1 MKKICV
7 LSLGLL
13 AAASMSAQTATV
25 KEAEKA
31 FKGVNSYGDYQKAV
45 QVITPAFS
53 NPETQNNAQ
62 TYWIPGKAGFK
73 LYDDMYGQKAIGKEV
88 NLDEMGDA
96 LLEGYKYALKA
107 LSLDTV
113 TDAKG
118 KVKTKFSK
126 EITQTIAGHHA
137 DFANSGSGY
146 WDSKN
151 YPKAYEAFM
160 AYVAIPNNP
169 SLGQAA
175 PKALPDSVA
184 AQMAYYAGLAA
195 WQGEMLPEAA
205 AAFEKMMEIGYDDMA
220 AYDYAYSVA
229 YQMNDEA
236 RKLKYSQ
243 IAYDR
248 FGKAKPEFLQRIIS
262 SYIAEKKYDD
272 AMNLLETAIKND
284 PTNGTNYY
292 LIGVLYDDKGDKE
305 KSQEAFKK
313 AVEIDPSNAMAN
325 FSYGTSLI
333 QQYERLDEKTGD
345 MSQVEYNKYRVETMN
360 PLLKEASTYL
370 EKAYELD
377 PDNMTN
383 ALTNLKIVYYNLN
396 DGANLDRVEKLLL

>member
-7 LSLGLL
+7 LTLGLF

-25 KEAEKA
+25 KEGEKA
-31 FKGVNSYGDYQKAV
+31 FKSVNSYGSYQNAV
-45 QVITPAFS
+45 KTITPAFS
-53 NPETQNNAQ
+53 DAETSGNAQ

-73 LYDDMYGQKAIGKEV
+73 LYDDMLGQRMIGKDV
-88 NLDEMGDA
+88 NLDEMGSA
-96 LLEGYKYALKA
+96 LLDGYNYGLKA

-118 KVKTKFSK
+118 KVKTKYSK
-126 EITQTIAGHHA
+126 EIAQTIANHHN
-137 DFANSGSGY
+137 DFANAGSGF
-146 WDSKN
+146 WDSHN

-160 AYVAIPNNP
+160 AYVAIPGNK
-169 SLGQAA
+169 SLGEAA
-175 PKALPDSVA
+175 PAALPDSVA

-195 WQGEMLPEAA
+195 WQAEKLPEAA
-205 AAFEKMMEIGYDDMA
+205 AAFEKMMEIGYDDIA

-229 YQMNDEA
+229 YQMNDEV

-243 IAYDR
+243 IAYEK
-248 FGKAKPEFLQRIIS
+248 FGNEKPDFLQRIIS
-262 SYIAEKKYDD
+262 SYIADKKYDD
-272 AMNLLETAIKND
+272 AMELLGTAIKND

-292 LIGVLYDDKGDKE
+292 LIGVLYDEKGDKE
-305 KSQEAFKK
+305 NSQSSFKK
-313 AVEIDPSNAMAN
+313 AVEIDPNNAMVN

-345 MSQVEYNKYRVETMN
+345 MSQAEYNKYRVETMN
-360 PLLKEASTYL
+360 PLLKEAAVYL

-377 PDNMTN
+377 NEMTN

-396 DGANLDRVEKLLL
+396 DGANLERVEKLLL

>member
-7 LSLGLL
+7 LTLGLL

-31 FKGVNSYGDYQKAV
+31 FKNVNSYGSYKDAVKA
-45 QVITPAFS
+45 ITPAFS
-53 NPETQNNAQ
+53 DAETSSNAQ

-73 LYDDMYGQKAIGKEV
+73 LYDDMYGQKVIGKDV
-88 NLDEMGDA
+88 NLDEMGSA
-96 LLEGYKYALKA
+96 LLDGYNYALKA

-118 KVKTKFSK
+118 KVKTKYSK
-126 EITQTIAGHHA
+126 EIVSTVTAHHA
-137 DFANSGSGY
+137 DFANAGSGF
-146 WDSKN
+146 WDSKQ
-151 YPKAYEAFM
+151 YPKAYESFM
-160 AYVAIPNNP
+160 AYINIPGNA
-169 SLGQAA
+169 SFGQLA

-195 WQGEMLPEAA
+195 WQAEMLPEAA
-205 AAFEKMMEIGYDDMA
+205 KAFEQMMAIGYDEMA

-236 RKLKYSQ
+236 KKLEYSK
-243 IAYDR
+243 IAYDK
-248 FGKAKPEFLQRIIS
+248 FGSAKPEFLQRIIS
-262 SYIAEKKYDD
+262 SYMAEKKYDD
-272 AMNLLETAIKND
+272 AMNMLETAIKND
-284 PTNGTNYY
+284 PNNGTNYY

-305 KSQEAFKK
+305 KSQESFKK
-313 AVEIDPSNAMAN
+313 AVEIDPENAMAN

-345 MSQVEYNKYRVETMN
+345 MSQGEYNKYKVETMN
-360 PLLKEASTYL
+360 PLLKEAAVYL
-370 EKAYELD
+370 EKAYKLD
-377 PDNMTN
+377 NEMTN

>member
-7 LSLGLL
+7 LTLGLL

-31 FKGVNSYGDYQKAV
+31 FKNVNSYSSYQNAVKA
-45 QVITPAFS
+45 ITPAFS
-53 NPETQNNAQ
+53 NAETSANAQ

-73 LYDDMYGQKAIGKEV
+73 LYDDMYGQKVIGKDV
-88 NLDEMGDA
+88 NLDEMGSA
-96 LLEGYKYALKA
+96 LLDGYNYSLKA

-126 EITQTIAGHHA
+126 DIAATIASHHA
-137 DFANSGSGY
+137 DFANSGSGF

-160 AYVAIPNNP
+160 AYINIPGNA
-169 SLGQAA
+169 SLGQSA
-175 PKALPDSVA
+175 PKALADSVA

-195 WQGEMLPEAA
+195 WQAEMLPEAA
-205 AAFEKMMEIGYDDMA
+205 RAFEQMMALGYDEMA

-229 YQMNDEA
+229 YQMNDESK
-236 RKLKYSQ
+236 KLEYSK
-243 IAYDR
+243 IAYDK
-248 FGKAKPEFLQRIIS
+248 FGSEKPEFLQRIIS
-262 SYIAEKKYDD
+262 SYMAEKKYDD
-272 AMNLLETAIKND
+272 AMSMLETAIKND

-292 LIGVLYDDKGDKE
+292 LIGVLYDDKGEKE
-305 KSQEAFKK
+305 KSQESFKK
-313 AVEIDPSNAMAN
+313 AVEIDPNNAMAN
-325 FSYGTSLI
+325 FSYGTALI

-345 MSQVEYNKYRVETMN
+345 MSQGEYNKYKAENMN
-360 PLLKEASTYL
+360 PLLKEAAVYL

-377 PDNMTN
+377 NEMTN